1 MNLTATLEAW
11 SGSEPWAQWLS
22 RLRIIAITV
31 TLGMEVAAR
40 VFTPYGA
47 PLLNYA
53 FGIIAVWYVLAF
65 LHLGLL
71 HLHAPLAVT
80 LQLFFDAALLSA
92 LTYVSG
98 GVSTLLSGGAPLLV
112 IAAAAILPR
121 RRLWLLG
128 SVCIA
133 LDSAFSELAWLHFI
147 PAPWAEVPTRA
158 ALDLSLLLH
167 VLALLAACTLGSLLA
182 SRFSAADR
190 QIAAQ
195 HAAMESLQA
204 LNTNIIR
211 SMSSGLITT
220 DLEGVIHLANPT
232 AATILERPTAEIIG
246 QPLENVLPLGDPAA
260 VGTRAECLVPCGGCD
275 KIIGISANPLHSED
289 RARVGW
295 ILNFQDLT
303 QLRSLEAQV
312 RTRERMSA
320 LGRMAAAIAHE
331 IRNPLSAIAGSIS
344 LLGGFTELDEDGRRL
359 VEIVRAE
366 SQRLNRTLN
375 DFLSYARDYRYRMEW
390 TDLRGILLETE
401 TLLRQHPRLGAVQ
414 LRLEVGAAPIPVRG
428 DGDRLRQVIWNLAD
442 NAFKAMQGSG
452 TLLVRALPSAA
463 GLRLEF
469 LDSGPGVPAELAD
482 TIFEP
487 FHSGFEG
494 GTGLGL
500 ATCYSIIEAHGGK
513 IWVESGSTGGACF
526 VIQLPRAAEA
536 ATAPLA

>member
-1 MNLTATLEAW
+1 MNLEARLEDW
-11 SGSEPWAQWLS
+11 TGSEPWTQWLS
-22 RLRIIAITV
+22 RLRIIAVTV

-40 VFTPYGA
+40 VFTPSGA

-71 HLHAPLAVT
+71 RLHAPLAVT

-112 IAAAAILPR
+112 IAAAATLPR
-121 RRLWLLG
+121 RCLWLLG
-128 SVCIA
+128 GFCIA
-133 LDSAFSELAWLHFI
+133 LDSALTALAWWHSI
-147 PAPWAEVPTRA
+147 PAPWTEEPTRA
-158 ALDLSLLLH
+158 ALGLALLLH

-182 SRFSAADR
+182 SQFNAADR

-211 SMSSGLITT
+211 SLSSGLITT
-220 DLEGVIHLANPT
+220 DLDGIIHLANPS
-232 AATILERPTAEIIG
+232 AATILERPESEIIG
-246 QPLENVLPLGDPAA
+246 QPLDHVLPLGDPAT
-260 VGTRAECLVPCGGCD
+260 VGTRAERTIPCGGRD
-275 KIIGISANPLHSED
+275 KIIGISANPLQADDS
-289 RARVGW
+289 ARIGW

-331 IRNPLSAIAGSIS
+331 IRNPLSAIAGSIT
-344 LLGGFTELDEDGRRL
+344 LLGGFTELDDDGRRL

-375 DFLSYARDYRYRMEW
+375 DFLSYARDYRYRME
-390 TDLRGILLETE
+390 TIDLRGILFEIE
-401 TLLRQHPRLGAVQ
+401 TLLQQHPKRGSARLQ
-414 LRLEVGAAPIPVRG
+414 LELGAAPILVHG
-428 DGDRLRQVIWNLAD
+428 DGDRIRQVLWNLAD
-442 NAFKAMQGSG
+442 NAFKAMQGAG
-452 TLLVRALPSAA
+452 TLLVRARPSAA
-463 GLRLEF
+463 GIRLEF
-469 LDSGPGVPAELAD
+469 LDSGPGVPPGEAD
-482 TIFEP
+482 AIFEP

-513 IWVESGSTGGACF
+513 IWVESGSAGGACF
-526 VIQLPRAAEA
+526 VIQLALAHEA
-536 ATAPLA
+536 AAAPLA

>member
-1 MNLTATLEAW
+1 MNPNAW
-11 SGSEPWAQWLS
+11 SDAQPWAQWLS

-40 VFTPYGA
+40 AFTPNGT

-71 HLHAPLAVT
+71 RLHAPLAVT
-80 LQLFFDAALLSA
+80 LQLFLDAALLSA

-98 GVSTLLSGGAPLLV
+98 GVLTLLSGAAPLLV

-128 SVCIA
+128 GFCGLI
-133 LDSAFSELAWLHFI
+133 DSTFTLLAWQHTI
-147 PAPWAEVPTRA
+147 PAPWADVPTRA
-158 ALDLSLLLH
+158 ALGLALLLH
-167 VLALLAACTLGSLLA
+167 LLALLAACTLGSLLA
-182 SRFSAADR
+182 TRFLAAER

-195 HAAMESLQA
+195 RSAMESLQA

-211 SMSSGLITT
+211 SLNSGLITT
-220 DLEGVIHLANPT
+220 DLEGIIHLANPS
-232 AATILERPTAEIIG
+232 AETILERPAAEIVG
-246 QPLENVLPLGDPAA
+246 RPLNDTLPVGDPSRI
-260 VGTRAECLVPCGGCD
+260 GTRGEFTVPIGARE
-275 KIIGISANPLHSED
+275 KVIGISANSLQAD
-289 RARVGW
+289 NLGRIGW

-303 QLRSLEAQV
+303 RVRSLEAQV

-344 LLGGFTELDEDGRRL
+344 LLGGFAELDDDGRRL

-366 SQRLNRTLN
+366 SQRLNRILN
-375 DFLSYARDYRYRMEW
+375 DFLSYARDYRYRMEPL
-390 TDLRGILLETE
+390 DLRGILVETE
-401 TLLRQHPRLGAVQ
+401 TLLRQHPRLGEVD

-442 NAFKAMQGSG
+442 NAFKALQGSG
-452 TLLVRALPSAA
+452 TLLIRARPSAA
-463 GLRLEF
+463 GIRLEF
-469 LDSGPGVPAELAD
+469 LDSGPGVPADQAD
-482 TIFEP
+482 AIFEP

-500 ATCYSIIEAHGGK
+500 ATCYSIIEAHDGK
-513 IWVESGSTGGACF
+513 IWVEGGSTGGACF
-526 VIQLPRAAEA
+526 VIQLPRAADTT
-536 ATAPLA
+536 TASPA

>member
-1 MNLTATLEAW
+1 MSLTAW

-40 VFTPYGA
+40 AFTPDGT

-71 HLHAPLAVT
+71 RLHAPLAVT
-80 LQLFFDAALLSA
+80 LQLFFDAALLST

-98 GVSTLLSGGAPLLV
+98 GVTTLLSGGAPLLV
-112 IAAAAILPR
+112 IAAAATLPR

-128 SVCIA
+128 GFCGLIDSVVTI
-133 LDSAFSELAWLHFI
+133 LSWLHSI
-147 PAPWAEVPTRA
+147 PAPWAQEPTHA
-158 ALDLSLLLH
+158 ALGLALLLH
-167 VLALLAACTLGSLLA
+167 LLALLAACTLGSLLA
-182 SRFSAADR
+182 ARFNAADR

-211 SMSSGLITT
+211 SLNSGLITT
-220 DLEGVIHLANPT
+220 DLEGVIHLANPS
-232 AATILERPTAEIIG
+232 AETILERPAAEIVG
-246 QPLENVLPLGDPAA
+246 HPLNHVLPLGDPAA
-260 VGTRAECLVPCGGCD
+260 IGTRGELTARFATRSKV
-275 KIIGISANPLHSED
+275 IGISANPLQAENLG
-289 RARVGW
+289 RIGW

-303 QLRSLEAQV
+303 QLRSLETQV

-344 LLGGFTELDEDGRRL
+344 LLGGFAELDDDGRRL

-366 SQRLNRTLN
+366 SQRLNRILN
-375 DFLSYARDYRYRMEW
+375 DFLSYARDYRYRMEPL
-390 TDLRGILLETE
+390 DLRGILLETE

-414 LRLEVGAAPIPVRG
+414 MRLEVGAAPIPVRG

-452 TLLVRALPSAA
+452 TLLVRAQPSAA
-463 GLRLEF
+463 GIRLEF
-469 LDSGPGVPAELAD
+469 LDSGPGVPPEQAD
-482 TIFEP
+482 AIFEP

-500 ATCYSIIEAHGGK
+500 ATCYSIIVAHDGK

-526 VIQLPRAAEA
+526 VIQLPRAPEA
-536 ATAPLA
+536 AAAPLA